1 MTASA
6 TYRGEEIEVSFTAE
20 TERTDYGVP
29 GSPVWDEIDLTTV
42 RVSSIE
48 ILGVEVKHFLYLP
61 KDLQDAILGLADGLE
76 WE

>member
-1 MTASA
+1 MTVST
-6 TYRGEEIEVSFTAE
+6 TYRGEEIEVSFTAD

-29 GSPVWDEIDLTTV
+29 GSPVWDEIDPTTI

-48 ILGVEVKHFLYLP
+48 ILGCDVKLSTLP